1 MPGITDAWNGLS
13 WLDSWVDD
21 PWVHGSYAGFLP
33 GQYTS
38 YWGYLGRREGGIHFA
53 GEHTST
59 FAQGYLEGGVE
70 SGDRA
75 AREVLKALS

>member
-1 MPGITDAWNGLS
+1 M
-13 WLDSWVDD
+13 
-21 PWVHGSYAGFLP
+21 HGSYAGFLP

-38 YWGYLGRREGGIHFA
+38 YWGYLGRGEDGVHFA

-75 AREVLKALS
+75 AREVLAVARTLEEAVATALGTSG